1 MLDIDRFIERHQ
13 ATWLRLEALT
23 RQARRGPKRLEA
35 GELDEL
41 VARYQQVSAHLAH
54 ARVSYDDPM
63 LHARLNRVVA
73 EANAVIY
80 GRRGRASSAF
90 ARFFVASFP
99 AAVFSSGRFIGVA
112 AAFMF
117 GPALLV
123 GAWLA
128 NDDRALDIAVDPTTQ
143 QAMLDSEFEDYY
155 SSGPAQSFSTHVMVN
170 NVIVSFNVFALG
182 AVGCI
187 PGVALLGYDSYNRL
201 GPYAGLFVANGQ
213 GSKFFGLILP
223 HGLLE
228 LTAIVLAAAAGMRI
242 GWALL
247 APGDRTRAE
256 AMAEE
261 GRRSV
266 VIVIGCML
274 CFVVAGTIEGFVT
287 PAPIST
293 GARVGV
299 GVLVESLFLLWVVGF
314 GRAAVDDGFT
324 GIPADDEKAW
334 EARKHATAQSRPV
347 ALASR

>member
-1 MLDIDRFIERHQ
+1 M
-13 ATWLRLEALT
+13 A
-23 RQARRGPKRLEA
+23 P

-54 ARVSYDDPM
+54 ARVSYDDPT

-80 GRRGRASSAF
+80 GRRGRASSTF

-99 AAVFSSGRFIGVA
+99 AAVFSSGRFVGVA
-112 AAFMF
+112 AAFLF
-117 GPALLV
+117 GPAIV
-123 GAWLA
+123 IGAWLA
-128 NDDRALDIAVDPTTQ
+128 NDERALDIAVDPTAQ
-143 QAMLDSEFEDYY
+143 EALLESEFEGYY
-155 SSGPAQSFSTHVMVN
+155 SSSPAQNFSTHVMVN
-170 NVIVSFNVFALG
+170 NIIVSFNVFALG
-182 AVGCI
+182 ALACV
-187 PGVALLGYDSYNRL
+187 PGVALLAYDSYDRL
-201 GPYAGLFVANGQ
+201 GPYAGLFIANGE
-213 GSKFFGLILP
+213 GGRFFGLILP

-228 LTAIVLAAAAGMRI
+228 LTAVTIAAAAGLRI

-247 APGDRTRAE
+247 APGDRTRAT

-266 VIVIGCML
+266 VLVLGCVL
-274 CFVVAGTIEGFVT
+274 AFVVAGIIEGFVT

-293 GARVGV
+293 AARVGV

-314 GRAAVDDGFT
+314 GRRAVDDGFT
-324 GIPADDEKAW
+324 GLPADDQRAW
-334 EARKHATAQSRPV
+334 DARKAAPGAQSRPV